1 MIGYI
6 KAVIFFE
13 GLTAT
18 SGRNLAPIRPHSPPH
33 RLATI
38 TDGVA
43 GWFPGPTAA
52 SRRPAR
58 RRAVSRRSVEAP
70 HELPQ
75 YHFHV
80 DGRDRGHH
88 QDIHG
93 GAREALHEAMV
104 ERIARGEVGGE
115 ELHHQATH
123 SCTVER
129 GGKCRR
135 RRGRRCSAAAPGV
148 RPVPVAAAGA
158 GRDWAGSSTT
168 TRGQRAGGFSRTRW
182 LDPRLGRETVDP
194 PAQVEIMGAVGHEP
208 RPRAPAEF
216 ALRTCALGRHSWLPT
231 HRRPVAAAHFPS
243 LCGPPERMWT
253 DAACPRPPPRR
264 DPAHDTAQDPLDHH
278 AR

>member
-18 SGRNLAPIRPHSPPH
+18 SGRNLAPIRPHSPRH

-75 YHFHV
+75 YHLHV

-168 TRGQRAGGFSRTRW
+168 TRGRRAGGFSRTRW
-182 LDPRLGRETVDP
+182 LDPRLGRETVDQP
-194 PAQVEIMGAVGHEP
+194 GQSRSWERWATSLCHE
-208 RPRAPAEF
+208 
-216 ALRTCALGRHSWLPT
+216 
-231 HRRPVAAAHFPS
+231 HRRRRGRRTSAPVAASHGRAAS
-243 LCGPPERMWT
+243 PPGRKAGWRASSMT
-253 DAACPRPPPRR
+253 RA
-264 DPAHDTAQDPLDHH
+264 
-278 AR
+278 

>member
-18 SGRNLAPIRPHSPPH
+18 SGRNLAPIRPHSLPH

-75 YHFHV
+75 YHLHV

-88 QDIHG
+88 QEIHG

-123 SCTVER
+123 IMHSGTR
-129 GGKCRR
+129 GEVSKKARPSVLGGRTRSSTRTSSRR
-135 RRGRRCSAAAPGV
+135 RCR
-148 RPVPVAAAGA
+148 
-158 GRDWAGSSTT
+158 
-168 TRGQRAGGFSRTRW
+168 
-182 LDPRLGRETVDP
+182 PRLGGFLNDDARAARRWLLTDP
-194 PAQVEIMGAVGHEP
+194 MARSQTGP
-208 RPRAPAEF
+208 RDR
-216 ALRTCALGRHSWLPT
+216 
-231 HRRPVAAAHFPS
+231 
-243 LCGPPERMWT
+243 
-253 DAACPRPPPRR
+253 
-264 DPAHDTAQDPLDHH
+264 
-278 AR
+278 

>member
-43 GWFPGPTAA
+43 GWLPGPTAA
-52 SRRPAR
+52 NRRPAR

-75 YHFHV
+75 YHLHV

-104 ERIARGEVGGE
+104 GCVATSASGG
-115 ELHHQATH
+115 
-123 SCTVER
+123 
-129 GGKCRR
+129 
-135 RRGRRCSAAAPGV
+135 
-148 RPVPVAAAGA
+148 
-158 GRDWAGSSTT
+158 W
-168 TRGQRAGGFSRTRW
+168 
-182 LDPRLGRETVDP
+182 
-194 PAQVEIMGAVGHEP
+194 
-208 RPRAPAEF
+208 
-216 ALRTCALGRHSWLPT
+216 
-231 HRRPVAAAHFPS
+231 
-243 LCGPPERMWT
+243 
-253 DAACPRPPPRR
+253 
-264 DPAHDTAQDPLDHH
+264 
-278 AR
+278 

>member
-43 GWFPGPTAA
+43 GWLPGPTAA

-70 HELPQ
+70 HELLQ
-75 YHFHV
+75 YHLHV

-88 QDIHG
+88 QEIHG
-93 GAREALHEAMV
+93 GAREPLHEAMV
-104 ERIARGEVGGE
+104 ERIARGEVGEE

-123 SCTVER
+123 SCTVRASARRVCFAEAVGVSIVPQR
-129 GGKCRR
+129 HPRQRRWCADSARWASSGRHVDHRDRR
-135 RRGRRCSAAAPGV
+135 RVMIS
-148 RPVPVAAAGA
+148 
-158 GRDWAGSSTT
+158 
-168 TRGQRAGGFSRTRW
+168 
-182 LDPRLGRETVDP
+182 
-194 PAQVEIMGAVGHEP
+194 M
-208 RPRAPAEF
+208 
-216 ALRTCALGRHSWLPT
+216 
-231 HRRPVAAAHFPS
+231 
-243 LCGPPERMWT
+243 
-253 DAACPRPPPRR
+253 
-264 DPAHDTAQDPLDHH
+264 
-278 AR
+278 

>member
-1 MIGYI
+1 MIDYI
-6 KAVIFFE
+6 TAVIFFE

-43 GWFPGPTAA
+43 GWLPGPTAA

-75 YHFHV
+75 YHLHV

-88 QDIHG
+88 QEIHG

-115 ELHHQATH
+115 ELHHQSHPFMHSGKRGEVSKKARPSVLGGRARSSTPYQATVDQIANED
-123 SCTVER
+123 TETDNGEMEAEAVD
-129 GGKCRR
+129 CRR
-135 RRGRRCSAAAPGV
+135 RHGLAPGT
-148 RPVPVAAAGA
+148 RP
-158 GRDWAGSSTT
+158 
-168 TRGQRAGGFSRTRW
+168 
-182 LDPRLGRETVDP
+182 L
-194 PAQVEIMGAVGHEP
+194 
-208 RPRAPAEF
+208 
-216 ALRTCALGRHSWLPT
+216 SW
-231 HRRPVAAAHFPS
+231 VVNA
-243 LCGPPERMWT
+243 
-253 DAACPRPPPRR
+253 
-264 DPAHDTAQDPLDHH
+264 
-278 AR
+278 

>member
-1 MIGYI
+1 MTCISASAFIWVHLSSQRQRACLGNLQKLANFSVTRGFERPRHMKADPVLPRSASIGAVLAALRRPHVGSVMIGYI

-43 GWFPGPTAA
+43 GWLPGPTAA

-75 YHFHV
+75 YHLHV

-88 QDIHG
+88 QEIHG

-104 ERIARGEVGGE
+104 GCVATSASGG
-115 ELHHQATH
+115 
-123 SCTVER
+123 
-129 GGKCRR
+129 
-135 RRGRRCSAAAPGV
+135 
-148 RPVPVAAAGA
+148 
-158 GRDWAGSSTT
+158 W
-168 TRGQRAGGFSRTRW
+168 
-182 LDPRLGRETVDP
+182 
-194 PAQVEIMGAVGHEP
+194 
-208 RPRAPAEF
+208 
-216 ALRTCALGRHSWLPT
+216 
-231 HRRPVAAAHFPS
+231 
-243 LCGPPERMWT
+243 
-253 DAACPRPPPRR
+253 
-264 DPAHDTAQDPLDHH
+264 
-278 AR
+278 

>member
-75 YHFHV
+75 YHLHV

-88 QDIHG
+88 QEIHG

-115 ELHHQATH
+115 ALHHQATH

-129 GGKCRR
+129 GGSVEEGAAVGARRPHQEFDPYQATVGQIANEDTETDNGKMEAEAVDCRR
-135 RRGRRCSAAAPGV
+135 RHGLAPGT
-148 RPVPVAAAGA
+148 RPLSWVVDADDPALGPVLNGLC
-158 GRDWAGSSTT
+158 GNF
-168 TRGQRAGGFSRTRW
+168 GQR
-182 LDPRLGRETVDP
+182 RL
-194 PAQVEIMGAVGHEP
+194 
-208 RPRAPAEF
+208 
-216 ALRTCALGRHSWLPT
+216 
-231 HRRPVAAAHFPS
+231 VA
-243 LCGPPERMWT
+243 
-253 DAACPRPPPRR
+253 
-264 DPAHDTAQDPLDHH
+264 
-278 AR
+278 